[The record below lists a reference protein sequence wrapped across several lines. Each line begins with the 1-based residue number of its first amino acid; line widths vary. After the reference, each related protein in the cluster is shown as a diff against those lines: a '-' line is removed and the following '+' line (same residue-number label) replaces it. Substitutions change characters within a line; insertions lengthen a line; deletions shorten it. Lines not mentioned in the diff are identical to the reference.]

1 MRVVLHAG
9 VRHLGR
15 ARQRRSSPGMARGAG
30 SAGRRAAS
38 RYSGA
43 GGPEWV
49 GGSTMGPRRHSEHEG
64 RSAGVTARP
73 STRSSAR
80 AAAAKGV
87 RWAERVRAT
96 VWA

>member
-1 MRVVLHAG
+1 
-9 VRHLGR
+9 
-15 ARQRRSSPGMARGAG
+15 
-30 SAGRRAAS
+30 
-38 RYSGA
+38 
-43 GGPEWV
+43 
-49 GGSTMGPRRHSEHEG
+49 MGPRRHSEHEG